1 MDIEIKSLDDILKLR
16 DEFSRS
22 LEKRMKTLER
32 PGAGGTEALLE
43 EKRALVKQSKAS
55 VAAAERSKAAM
66 VKRLDDELG
75 RHKQALER
83 HEREL
88 DELTKA
94 GKGGERPPRVRAK
107 RAKS

>member
-1 MDIEIKSLDDILKLR
+1 MEIKTLDDILKLR
-16 DEFSRS
+16 DEFSKS
-22 LEKRMKTLER
+22 LEKRIKALER
-32 PGAGGTEALLE
+32 PGAGTAETLLE

-94 GKGGERPPRVRAK
+94 AKSGERPPRVRAK